1 MLVCPS
7 VEVRMTGLLGE
18 EESGIH
24 KIPQIPGVSLR
35 VRAAKR
41 GVLVYYRRPNSYL
54 CYSGGFLS
62 IRIPIV

>member
-1 MLVCPS
+1 
-7 VEVRMTGLLGE
+7 MTGLLGE

-41 GVLVYYRRPNSYL
+41 GVLVYYRRPNL
-54 CYSGGFLS
+54 TFAILGGSL
-62 IRIPIV
+62 V

>member
-1 MLVCPS
+1 
-7 VEVRMTGLLGE
+7 MTGLLGE

-24 KIPQIPGVSLR
+24 KSPQIPGVSLR

-41 GVLVYYRRPNSYL
+41 GVLVYYRRPKSYL